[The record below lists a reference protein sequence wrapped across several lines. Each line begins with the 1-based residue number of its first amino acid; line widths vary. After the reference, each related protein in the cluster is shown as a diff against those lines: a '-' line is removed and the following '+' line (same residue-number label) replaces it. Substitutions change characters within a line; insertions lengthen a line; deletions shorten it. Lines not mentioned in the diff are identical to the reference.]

1 MATHSTLSLVLD
13 LLGVSVFGL
22 AGGLTGVSRRLDVFG
37 TAVLAMV
44 TGLGGGVIRD
54 VIIGHTPPAG
64 FADWRYLACAGVAG
78 LVAFVAHPALH
89 RLTGPILLFDALG
102 LGLFTVTGTITALSA
117 GLSPLPAAALGVITG
132 VGGGVLR
139 DVLTREIPVVL
150 HSELYAVPS
159 LLGAAVIVIVGH
171 DHRGVPT
178 VAAVTAALLIAAFR
192 LVAVWQGW
200 RAPGQ
205 APASPTS

>member
-1 MATHSTLSLVLD
+1 MPAHSTLSLVLD
-13 LLGVSVFGL
+13 LIGVSVFGL
-22 AGGLTGVSRRLDVFG
+22 AGGLTAVTRKLDVFG

-64 FADWRYLACAGVAG
+64 FADWRYLACAAGAG
-78 LVAFVAHPALH
+78 LVAFVAHPALD
-89 RLTGPILLFDALG
+89 RLVGPIQVFDAFG
-102 LGLFTVTGTITALSA
+102 LGLFTVTGTITALAA
-117 GLSPLPAAALGVITG
+117 GLSPVPAAALGVITG

-159 LLGAAVIVIVGH
+159 LAGAAIIVVVGH

-178 VAAVTAALLIAAFR
+178 TAAVGAALFVAAFR
-192 LVAVWQGW
+192 LVAVWRDW
-200 RAPGQ
+200 NAPR
-205 APASPTS
+205 PTEDGKG